1 MIPWSEIRL
10 QYINNG
16 KGFRKVEITFERFE
30 FGELRR
36 RKRLK
41 RDELCVYMLCN
52 KTTQIKFNLILDE
65 RQSAKLLNP
74 KAK

>member
-30 FGELRR
+30 FD
-36 RKRLK
+36 
-41 RDELCVYMLCN
+41 DEVE
-52 KTTQIKFNLILDE
+52 KKETVET
-65 RQSAKLLNP
+65 
-74 KAK
+74 